1 MQNSFKFMENWNLM
15 KKKNE
20 YNEKKKIFFKLV
32 Q

>member
-1 MQNSFKFMENWNLM
+1 MQIMQNSFKFMENWNF
-15 KKKNE
+15 E